1 MTVLEAYKMT
11 KEQLSQR
18 KRFKE
23 VCDEC
28 VPQEYIDLDEFVLEV
43 LELLTDHCIESVS
56 DLYKALDELENYQS
70 EEELED

>member
-1 MTVLEAYKMT
+1 MTVLEAYKLI
-11 KEQLSQR
+11 KEQLKER
-18 KRFKE
+18 KAFKQC
-23 VCDEC
+23 CDEC

-70 EEELED
+70 EEEVED